1 PCEPM
6 AGPLAEAK
14 KLVGQLKA
22 SEALA
27 PAQEALDAFRA
38 AADQVGVAEALRP
51 LLLAQIER
59 GDVKPEEALKK
70 VKEEAASLK
79 RSARDGRRAEAML
92 QFTQAA
98 MHLAKAEPIK
108 AAQMAQEAEIY
119 FQREQD
125 WPALADVLLEVVAPA
140 HLQRGDGKKAL
151 EAANL
156 VLDVA
161 QKINDPEVQAR
172 AWAVVAAG
180 RFASGAE
187 DAAEAAR
194 KALDLFRSCGSRVGE
209 AQTLVELAR
218 GQLTLQD
225 SLSALASAREAA
237 KVARDAGSW
246 AQAGRAV
253 EAIVEAQLQAGKP
266 QAALEEAQEQLKWL
280 SEVSPDS
287 SSRKGVTSA
296 MSAVVVATAALT
308 GADAGLEEVKGF

>member
-1 PCEPM
+1 M

-161 QKINDPEVQAR
+161 QKVNDPEVQAR

-218 GQLTLQD
+218 GQLTLQAPIPTV
-225 SLSALASAREAA
+225 SLRRSFRAFREH
-237 KVARDAGSW
+237 G
-246 AQAGRAV
+246 Q
-253 EAIVEAQLQAGKP
+253 
-266 QAALEEAQEQLKWL
+266 
-280 SEVSPDS
+280 
-287 SSRKGVTSA
+287 T
-296 MSAVVVATAALT
+296 
-308 GADAGLEEVKGF
+308 